1 MVAVDL
7 VCALGKVFTMLDA
20 ISAWLSG
27 CITEYWIHWLGF
39 VSGFRVSGVL
49 GITIVGVLSAGYSV

>member
-7 VCALGKVFTMLDA
+7 FCALGKVFAML
-20 ISAWLSG
+20 
-27 CITEYWIHWLGF
+27 EYWVHWLGF